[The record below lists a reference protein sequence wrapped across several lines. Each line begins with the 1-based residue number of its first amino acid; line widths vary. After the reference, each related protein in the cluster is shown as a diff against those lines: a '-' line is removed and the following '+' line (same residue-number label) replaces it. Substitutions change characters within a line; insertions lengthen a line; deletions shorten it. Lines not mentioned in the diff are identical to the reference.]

1 MTARYASVVLVLDK
15 DIRSDDLETLKG
27 LLMNLKGV
35 KDVVPGVVADTT
47 YNLAYMSARADIKDI
62 LFKTLTD
69 LQPPTTAED
78 IEIKDRKR

>member
-1 MTARYASVVLVLDK
+1 
-15 DIRSDDLETLKG
+15 
-27 LLMNLKGV
+27 
-35 KDVVPGVVADTT
+35 VADTT